1 MSQQQLEVA
10 SPTGSQNQN
19 SLDSDQDQA
28 GTRETVEDTVD
39 SKSVRS
45 LTKRAVSSS
54 KTSSSDNDSHDGL
67 PDNTVNQKETKLET
81 KLDSVA
87 LSNDVGDQFE
97 QIIENEVI
105 SPISEART
113 PLSKRFSHTSNLDN
127 VSLDDEA
134 PSKEEEAT
142 KAQEK
147 AQSKTLS
154 LNSLTSALPTMPWSP
169 SNEAIAK
176 GAGTTEPPSSATWS
190 QPAPPPLRPR
200 LRERLAV
207 RFLGY
212 LDPHRARR
220 RIPPTTD

>member
-1 MSQQQLEVA
+1 M
-10 SPTGSQNQN
+10 
-19 SLDSDQDQA
+19 
-28 GTRETVEDTVD
+28 
-39 SKSVRS
+39 
-45 LTKRAVSSS
+45 SSS

-134 PSKEEEAT
+134 PSKEEGKCSNAL
-142 KAQEK
+142 KYNPSISRSDAFLRRSH
-147 AQSKTLS
+147 QS
-154 LNSLTSALPTMPWSP
+154 PGESP
-169 SNEAIAK
+169 K
-176 GAGTTEPPSSATWS
+176 
-190 QPAPPPLRPR
+190 QDPL
-200 LRERLAV
+200 
-207 RFLGY
+207 
-212 LDPHRARR
+212 
-220 RIPPTTD
+220 IK